1 MLHNSNTPFFFR
13 ITHLLVLSSFLKKS
27 KSLVSKNLE
36 RVVLEVL
43 GTKKSMKNML
53 HCTMHRILLILVVF
67 VLNACSSGKKLNWVK
82 VNYPREY
89 SNNFYGVKQ
98 IGPKTDKNNEPWVV
112 YSANLSNYTIAS
124 PNKLEKT
131 EDIFFLEPFYVVG
144 QRGNYLKLI
153 NHEADVLKGKRPDRT
168 GTEFMGWIHQSKMLI
183 SSSAF
188 TNPHS
193 GFKNKFITAVTDTFS
208 LTNASIFLENDS
220 VLLFANQNLKEP
232 IGKIGFHEVVYVM
245 NKSVDNKKVF
255 ISNKPEI
262 SAEEVDGII
271 AGWTSVSFIQ
281 NIGERLFY
289 NSNRVE
295 SNIHGSNDSPISLK
309 YNPVF
314 SISEQND
321 SVTIKTGDFRPVID
335 RSDNSIFNGN
345 GNPIDFAKSIELEN
359 NLRHINVIFVFE
371 AAQNTMNQF
380 PTLVNTIQNLQMYF
394 TNDKSGF
401 NYRFGA
407 VLSMTKQ
414 KALEVDGY
422 GLTEDFSEIFNFV
435 SDRLMHFGDY
445 DPITSSEAWS
455 GLDKAVEIAGQDPD
469 ATNVIVLIGENG
481 QIHNKS
487 YSSLINQLGANNCRL
502 FCNQVYSGRTNSYNN
517 FSLQL
522 IEFIEGY
529 SKIISKNKRELIVDA
544 SQICSENVFTESQK
558 NYYRLDYPKR
568 SMTHGAIVFPEK
580 GKMFSLDMFTSTL
593 DSFITEVKLDNQLLI
608 DSYHKA
614 FRDLGNSKNKCD
626 SVFLVKNNLSS
637 PGRFKKEL
645 IENFK
650 SVNPMW
656 LISEEKKLA
665 SKDLDFFLLLNQQEF
680 EDLQGLYDE
689 LTRFEVF
696 DEFQQSSSSDMFS
709 NKESISS
716 GNPSTTAVRTHL
728 KNLLLNRLERGKI
741 KEAIPRNI
749 QNQSIGYILE
759 RITAMPVQ
767 LEYLYQINIWEL
779 LESTILSDEKLDEMI
794 KYFEKQKQ
802 KFEKAEFESFISLKQ
817 NYYWVTKDSLL

>member
-1 MLHNSNTPFFFR
+1 
-13 ITHLLVLSSFLKKS
+13 
-27 KSLVSKNLE
+27 
-36 RVVLEVL
+36 
-43 GTKKSMKNML
+43 ML

-422 GLTEDFSEIFNFV
+422 GLTEDYSEIFNFV

>member
-1 MLHNSNTPFFFR
+1 
-13 ITHLLVLSSFLKKS
+13 
-27 KSLVSKNLE
+27 
-36 RVVLEVL
+36 
-43 GTKKSMKNML
+43 ML

-131 EDIFFLEPFYVVG
+131 EDIFFLEPFYVVA